1 MDLDLTTDS
10 CSIWK
15 GLLLEHL
22 FIYIIIE
29 KLFRYSRNQ
38 DDFISL
44 KTCIIISEKSIHILL
59 YVCDFFVDQIYKLI
73 IEISIN
79 TITLENEE
87 SGTHRVVQLSIC
99 T

>member
-1 MDLDLTTDS
+1 MDLDLTTDC

-29 KLFRYSRNQ
+29 KLFRYSRNK

-44 KTCIIISEKSIHILL
+44 KTCIIVSEKIIHILP
-59 YVCDFFVDQIYKLI
+59 YVCDFFVDQIYNL
-73 IEISIN
+73 
-79 TITLENEE
+79 
-87 SGTHRVVQLSIC
+87 LSR
-99 T
+99 